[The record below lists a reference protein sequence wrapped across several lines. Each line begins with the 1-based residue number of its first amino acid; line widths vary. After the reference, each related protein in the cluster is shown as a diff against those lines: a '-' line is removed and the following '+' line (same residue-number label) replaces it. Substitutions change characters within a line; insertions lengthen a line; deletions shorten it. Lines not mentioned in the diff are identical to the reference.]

1 MTRGPIALPG
11 RTVIFDYGEVIT
23 VTPSP
28 ADRAVI
34 ARVAGVEGE
43 DEAKF
48 WNSYAAHRGRLDQG
62 TGGGV
67 RGYWESIAADIGAD
81 WDEARIYELWTAD
94 FRGWLSV
101 EPGTIDVLSDLKAGG
116 TRLALLSNAGA
127 DFGGIMRHGPLR
139 EYFEA
144 FFVSGEIGLIKPDP
158 AIYSHALAGLGIA
171 GSDAVFTDNKEE
183 NVRAAETLGITGH
196 VFTSPEKLRAFLV
209 SLA

>member
-1 MTRGPIALPG
+1 MTRGPISLPG

-23 VTPSP
+23 ITPTP

-34 ARVAGVEGE
+34 AGLAGVEGE

-48 WNSYAAHRGRLDQG
+48 WNSYFAHRGPLDQG

-81 WDEARIYELWTAD
+81 WDEARIYQLWTAD

-101 EPGTIDVLSDLKAGG
+101 NPGTIEILADLKAGG

-127 DFGGIMRHGPLR
+127 DFGGILRHGPLG

-158 AIYSHALAGLGIA
+158 AIYSHALRELGITGA
-171 GSDAVFTDNKEE
+171 GAVFVDNKEE
-183 NVRAAETLGITGH
+183 NVRAAESLGITGH
-196 VFTSPEKLRAFLV
+196 VFTSPGKLRAFLQA
-209 SLA
+209 LA

>member
-1 MTRGPIALPG
+1 MTEEPIALPG

-23 VTPSP
+23 VTPTP

-34 ARVAGVEGE
+34 ARVAGVTGE
-43 DEAKF
+43 DEDRF
-48 WNSYAAHRGRLDQG
+48 WNSYFAHRGPLDQG

-67 RGYWESIAADIGAD
+67 RGYWESIAADIGAS
-81 WDEARIYELWTAD
+81 WDEARIYELWAAD

-101 EPGTIDVLSDLKAGG
+101 EPGTIRVLSDLKAGG

-127 DFGGIMRHGPLR
+127 DFGSIMRDGPLGD
-139 EYFEA
+139 YFGA

-158 AIYSHALAGLGIA
+158 AIYSHALKELGIA
-171 GSDAVFTDNKEE
+171 GPDAVFIDNKEE

-196 VFTSPEKLRAFLV
+196 VFTSPDKLRAFLT